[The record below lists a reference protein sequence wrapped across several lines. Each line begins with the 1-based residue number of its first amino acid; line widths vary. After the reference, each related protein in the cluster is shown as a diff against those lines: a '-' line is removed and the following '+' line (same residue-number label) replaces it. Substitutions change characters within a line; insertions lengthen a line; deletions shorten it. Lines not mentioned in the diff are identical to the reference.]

1 MAAVSQALVDFAN
14 HHRQRAEP
22 GVEVIVTPRYQ
33 VTLQPDF
40 PIAGPNSVTWIRC
53 PAEEADDVIGEVRGI
68 VAPRHLPVMWILDP
82 GTEPPDFAERLA
94 SRGVQPDPH
103 GAEAKVM
110 VLPIDAT
117 VDAPPVDGLEIVDA
131 LADIATFRQADSAAA
146 EAFQAVSVGGDP
158 QRVAA
163 QERRRLNLRAAGHQR
178 RLLAT
183 VKGEPA
189 GAAGL
194 TLFPP
199 AGAIINGGSVRPKFR
214 GHGVYRGLVVARLKI
229 ARKAGAAGLMVWGGP
244 MSAPILERL
253 GFATVGRRRFF
264 VDTSAV

>member
-1 MAAVSQALVDFAN
+1 MPAVSQALVDFAN
-14 HHRQRAEP
+14 HRRQRPEP

-33 VTLQPDF
+33 ITLQPDF
-40 PIAGPNSVTWIRC
+40 PITGPNNVSWIRC
-53 PAEEADDVIGEVRGI
+53 RAEEADEVINEARAT

-82 GTEPPDFAERLA
+82 ATEPLDFAASLA
-94 SRGVQPDPH
+94 EHGVHPDPH
-103 GAEAKVM
+103 GAVAAVM
-110 VLPIDAT
+110 VLP
-117 VDAPPVDGLEIVDA
+117 VDTPLETPPIDGLEIRDA
-131 LADIATFRQADSAAA
+131 LADLATFRKADEVAT
-146 EAFQAVSVGGDP
+146 EAFMAVSAGDDP

-183 VKGEPA
+183 VNAEPA

-199 AGAIINGGSVRPKFR
+199 EGAIINGGSVRPKFR
-214 GHGVYRGLVVARLKI
+214 GHGVYRTLVAARLEI
-229 ARKAGAAGLMVWGGP
+229 ARQAGAAGLAVWGGP

-253 GFATVGRRRFF
+253 GFVTVGRRRFY
-264 VDTSAV
+264 VDTSTV